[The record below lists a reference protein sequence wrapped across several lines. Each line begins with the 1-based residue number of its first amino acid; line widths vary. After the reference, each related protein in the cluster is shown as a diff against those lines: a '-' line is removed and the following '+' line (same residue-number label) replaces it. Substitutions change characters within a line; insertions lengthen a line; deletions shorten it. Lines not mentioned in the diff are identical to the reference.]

1 MRSITGLALLFLG
14 LLAFVACAPPN
25 DPKIVD
31 QSITYHRDIRPLFE
45 SRCVK
50 CHKEGEIGPYKL
62 EDYEQTYKVREL
74 VKAQVISRK
83 MPPWHASQDCNEYV
97 GDESF
102 SDAQI
107 ALVRKWVENGAP
119 EGNKAEYK
127 PMSEPTKPTLKRID
141 HTLKL
146 PMFAPQG
153 RPDDYRCFVVD
164 WPFKE
169 PTDIRYV
176 TGFQIKPGNPKIVHH
191 AIAFIAPPELVA
203 TFAKQDDDEEG
214 PGYTCIGGPGGTTD
228 SLIKMGWLG
237 AWAPG
242 AAGAVFS
249 EDDSRGV
256 KILPGSKIIVQLHY
270 NILGTE
276 PVSDQSSLEI
286 QIAEKIKQEVE
297 VQPWADPDWINTRTM
312 KIPAGQSDVT
322 FTFSLPGSIVTGGKP
337 VQLLSAALHMHL
349 LGRRGRLSVVHKDKS
364 ETCMLDI
371 KEWDFGW
378 QRVYDLKKPITMD
391 RGDEM
396 KLQCIFDN
404 SPENQPFINGIR
416 VTPQDSY
423 WGQKTLDEMCLGI
436 FSYVLP
442 AP

>member
-1 MRSITGLALLFLG
+1 MRSIAWFALFGLLFL
-14 LLAFVACAPPN
+14 ASQACTTPQGPQVT
-25 DPKIVD
+25 DF
-31 QSITYHRDIRPLFE
+31 SITYHKDVRPILE

-62 EDYEQTYKVREL
+62 EDYEQSYKVREL
-74 VKAQVISRK
+74 IKAQVVSRK
-83 MPPWHASQDCNEYV
+83 MPPWHASQDCNEYI
-97 GDESF
+97 GDESL

-107 ALVRKWVENGAP
+107 DVIKKWVEHGAP
-119 EGNKAEYK
+119 EGKAADYK
-127 PMSEPTKPTLKRID
+127 KMDGPIKPTLKRID
-141 HTLKL
+141 QTLKL
-146 PMFAPQG
+146 PSFSPTG

-169 PTDIRYV
+169 ADQVRYV
-176 TGFQIKPGNPKIVHH
+176 TGFQIKPGNTKIVHH
-191 AIAFIAPPELVA
+191 AIAFIAPPELVD
-203 TFAKQDDDEEG
+203 TFSKQDEEEQG
-214 PGYTCIGGPGGTTD
+214 PGYRCVGGPGGTTD

-249 EDDSRGV
+249 EDDTRGV
-256 KILPGSKIIVQLHY
+256 KVQPGSKIIVQLHY
-270 NILGTE
+270 NILSTE
-276 PVSDQSSLEI
+276 PATDQSSLEI
-286 QIAEKIKQEVE
+286 QLTDKVQQEVK
-297 VQPWADPDWINTRTM
+297 VQPWANPDWINTREM
-312 KIPAGQSDVT
+312 KIPAGENDVT
-322 FTFSLPGSIVTGGKP
+322 FSFALPGTVVTGGKP

-349 LGRRGRLSVVHKDKS
+349 LGRRGKLSVVHKDGS

-371 KEWDFGW
+371 KNWDFGW
-378 QRVYDLKKPITMD
+378 QRVYDLKKPIMMD
-391 RGDEM
+391 KGDEM

-404 SPENQPFINGIR
+404 STGNQPFIDGIR

-442 AP
+442 TP